1 MTAARP
7 SKSVSPA
14 LSPATPPRAAT
25 PTHEAVGTAA
35 LRQQTS
41 SVTRHATPVYATQEE
56 AEAAFH
62 SLLQRKNVNA
72 SSTWEQTLREIITEP
87 LYKAL
92 RTLAERKAVFHRYVD
107 ELKAQQAARRE
118 QKSAELRPKML
129 RAVPDLK
136 PYASYATFKKKL
148 GTHPLWSELEDEEQ
162 AVSIFEASRPA
173 CAEIGYQRSG
183 WPQLRMRS
191 MDFIGMGSHDGR
203 NRASYAASYTALS
216 NS

>member
-1 MTAARP
+1 MY
-7 SKSVSPA
+7 K
-14 LSPATPPRAAT
+14 
-25 PTHEAVGTAA
+25 
-35 LRQQTS
+35 RQ
-41 SVTRHATPVYATQEE
+41 
-56 AEAAFH
+56 
-62 SLLQRKNVNA
+62 
-72 SSTWEQTLREIITEP
+72 LREIITEP

-162 AVSIFEASRPA
+162 AVSIFEAIRQDLREKEAARQKARGEQRRAQFLALLQKIEIRPTTRWKDVQPQA
-173 CAEIGYQRSG
+173 PVADMPLTE
-183 WPQLRMRS
+183 QLRVFEDHMARVEADEREQQQGHGHSRQDRKARDAFRS
-191 MDFIGMGSHDGR
+191 LLEERIKEG
-203 NRASYAASYTALS
+203 TLLS
-216 NS
+216 LIHI